1 LPDEEEQIMVQPEG
15 DGALHGVRVLDLTD
29 ETAGLGTKLLADL
42 GADVIK
48 VEPPAGDPA
57 RRLGPFYQRDEDPE
71 KSLFFWHYNTN
82 KRSIALDLDRPA
94 ERETFRRLVQRTDI
108 LVDSL
113 PVGRLATLGLDREG
127 LRTLNPG
134 LIHAS
139 VTPYG
144 QTGPRAGW
152 KGNDLT
158 AWAMGGLMTLCG
170 EPDREPLRGVLGQA
184 VPLGCAE
191 IRYPLSE

>member
-1 LPDEEEQIMVQPEG
+1 MAHPEG
-15 DGALHGVRVLDLTD
+15 EGALHGVRVLDLTN
-29 ETAGLGTKLLADL
+29 EASGLCTKLLADL

-48 VEPPAGDPA
+48 VEPPVGDPA
-57 RRLGPFYQRDEDPE
+57 RRLGPFHQGTEDPE

-94 ERETFRRLVQRTDI
+94 DREIFRRLAQRTDI

-113 PVGRLATLGLDREG
+113 PVGRLATRGFDRNA
-127 LRTLNPG
+127 LRTLNRR

-144 QTGPRAGW
+144 QTGPRSGW